1 MGVYLDAFVG
11 GWGRRWVCIYM
22 CSYVGGVGGGCVYV
36 FVGEWG
42 SRRCVFIC
50 VRRLG
55 AVGGGCL
62 DAFVGWWR

>member
-1 MGVYLDAFVG
+1 
-11 GWGRRWVCIYM
+11 M